1 MYILE
6 QHPLILF
13 SCSGQFIYVSE
24 SLTESGNQPTA
35 GRRFCLRQ
43 GSTSRVTSDLK
54 PGRGEEEEEKDKEE
68 EEEYKQL
75 TAPSNNL
82 CFVSAA
88 RLPRAAA
95 LLVDDAC

>member
-6 QHPLILF
+6 QYPLTLF
-13 SCSGQFIYVSE
+13 SCSDQFIYVSE
-24 SLTESGNQPTA
+24 SLTESGIQPTA

-43 GSTSRVTSDLK
+43 GSMSCVTSDLK
-54 PGRGEEEEEKDKEE
+54 PGQGEEEEEKDKEE
-68 EEEYKQL
+68 EEYKQL
-75 TAPSNNL
+75 TVPSNNL
-82 CFVSAA
+82 CFVSTA